1 MGYKVRYS
9 RKEKKANEVLAK
21 QNKQNKKNNN
31 SDIDVL
37 NLPPNFWIDAR
48 EIKDDYVFI

>member
-9 RKEKKANEVLAK
+9 RKEKKDNK
-21 QNKQNKKNNN
+21 KNKQNKKNNN